1 MRTRTGSAQPAR
13 ARVQAQADAA
23 NKLQN
28 LKAFLEIVKAEEELA
43 KLAAAGDESKTL
55 EAVQPL
61 PTAPECGLPLGGC
74 APRRRQPSPGCE
86 HTGHMI
92 CSIGK
97 LRVGA

>member
-1 MRTRTGSAQPAR
+1 MRAATARNEIGCVHTRSRMRTRTGSAQPAR

-74 APRRRQPSPGCE
+74 AP
-86 HTGHMI
+86 
-92 CSIGK
+92 
-97 LRVGA
+97 